1 MLSVLAEY
9 GSEPLPQGFVAA
21 VMPKLNRV
29 LMSSADEQL
38 LRSATTAVKNIL
50 VHDYKQLF
58 EWRDT
63 NGKGGL
69 EVVLVVVDRLLSPNV
84 DDNAAA
90 EVGGLAA
97 ELVEK
102 AGSERLGPYL
112 MQLLRAVAIRLAS
125 ATTTQLIQSLTLVF
139 ARLSLHSAHEVIE
152 FLSQVQIG
160 QESGLQIVMSKWL
173 EHSINFSGYD
183 AIRQKYVNIKASWAL
198 LMLLASS
205 LYPKFTI
212 SKIRV

>member
-1 MLSVLAEY
+1 MLSILAEY
-9 GSEPLPQGFVAA
+9 GSEPLPHGFVAA

-29 LMSSADEQL
+29 LMSSNDEQL
-38 LRSATTAVKNIL
+38 LRATTTAMKNIL

-58 EWRDT
+58 EWRDN

-69 EVVLVVVDRLLSPNV
+69 ETVLIVVDRLLSPDV

-139 ARLSLHSAHEVIE
+139 ARLSLHSAHEVID

-160 QESGLQIVMSKWL
+160 QESALQVVMSKWL
-173 EHSINFSGYD
+173 EHSINFAGYD
-183 AIRQKYVNIKASWAL
+183 AIRQKLVKIKASWNL
-198 LMLLASS
+198 L
-205 LYPKFTI
+205 
-212 SKIRV
+212 IRSQCYRSVKDS

>member
-1 MLSVLAEY
+1 
-9 GSEPLPQGFVAA
+9 
-21 VMPKLNRV
+21 MPKLNRI
-29 LMSSADEQL
+29 LMASSDEQL
-38 LRSATTAVKNIL
+38 LRAATAAIKNIL

-58 EWRDT
+58 EWRDVT
-63 NGKGGL
+63 GKGGL
-69 EVVLVVVDRLLSPNV
+69 EMVLIVIDRLLSPDI

-125 ATTTQLIQSLTLVF
+125 ATTIQLIQSLTLVF
-139 ARLSLHSAHEVIE
+139 ARLSLHSAHEVVE

-160 QESGLQIVMSKWL
+160 QETGLQVVMSKWL
-173 EHSINFSGYD
+173 EHSINFAGYD
-183 AIRQKYVNIKASWAL
+183 SIRQK
-198 LMLLASS
+198 
-205 LYPKFTI
+205 
-212 SKIRV
+212 

>member
-1 MLSVLAEY
+1 
-9 GSEPLPQGFVAA
+9 
-21 VMPKLNRV
+21 
-29 LMSSADEQL
+29 MSSSDEQL
-38 LRSATTAVKNIL
+38 LRTATAAIKNIL

-58 EWRDT
+58 EWRDVT
-63 NGKGGL
+63 GKGGL
-69 EVVLVVVDRLLSPNV
+69 EMVLIVIDRLLSPDI

-112 MQLLRAVAIRLAS
+112 MQLLRAVAVRLAS
-125 ATTTQLIQSLTLVF
+125 ATTIQLIQSLTLVF

-160 QESGLQIVMSKWL
+160 QASGLQVVMGKWL
-173 EHSINFSGYD
+173 EHSINFAGYD
-183 AIRQKYVNIKASWAL
+183 SIRQK
-198 LMLLASS
+198 
-205 LYPKFTI
+205 
-212 SKIRV
+212 